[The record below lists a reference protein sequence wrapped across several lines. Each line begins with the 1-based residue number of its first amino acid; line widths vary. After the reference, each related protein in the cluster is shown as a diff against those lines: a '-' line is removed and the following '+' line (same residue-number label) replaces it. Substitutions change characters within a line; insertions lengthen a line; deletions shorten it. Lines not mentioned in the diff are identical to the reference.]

1 MYLISEG
8 TKEAIEDRLG
18 LRLRYENIGLEDI
31 VFEEDC
37 IKIEFVDKDNGIN
50 RESIGV
56 TRERVAVNLLR
67 AMNKYLEIYLE
78 LETDEYCFENGQAN
92 KMIFRFYK

>member
-18 LRLRYENIGLEDI
+18 LRLRQEEIELVEI
-31 VFEEDC
+31 VFEEDH
-37 IKIEFVDKDNGIN
+37 IKIEFGDKDNGIN

-67 AMNKYLEIYLE
+67 VVNKYLEIYLE
-78 LETDEYCFENGQAN
+78 LETDEYCFESGQAN